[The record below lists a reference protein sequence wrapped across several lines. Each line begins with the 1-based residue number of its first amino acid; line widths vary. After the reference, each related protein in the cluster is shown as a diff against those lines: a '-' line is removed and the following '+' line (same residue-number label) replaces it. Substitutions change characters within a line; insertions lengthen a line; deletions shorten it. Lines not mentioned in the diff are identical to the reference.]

1 MLKQCMENIDTH
13 LLYKEYNESMSE
25 GKRTVQVNVRMT
37 QEEVEL
43 VKAKAKLEH
52 MSISE
57 YMRLTSLN
65 AKIIVTAEKD
75 LGKS

>member
-1 MLKQCMENIDTH
+1 MENIDTH
-13 LLYKEYNESMSE
+13 LLYKEYNEVMSE

-37 QEEVEL
+37 EEEVKL

-52 MSISE
+52 MTMSE
-57 YMRLTSLN
+57 YMRLTSLT

>member
-1 MLKQCMENIDTH
+1 MENIDTH
-13 LLYKEYNESMSE
+13 LLYKEYNEVMSE

-37 QEEVEL
+37 EEEVKL
-43 VKAKAKLEH
+43 VKAKAEIEH
-52 MSISE
+52 MTISE
-57 YMRLTSLN
+57 YMRLTSLT

>member
-1 MLKQCMENIDTH
+1 MENTDTH
-13 LLYKEYNESMSE
+13 LLYKEYNGSMSE

-37 QEEVEL
+37 EEEVEL

-52 MSISE
+52 MTISE
-57 YMRLTSLN
+57 YMRLTSLT
-65 AKIIVTAEKD
+65 AKITVTAEKD

>member
-1 MLKQCMENIDTH
+1 MENIDTH
-13 LLYKEYNESMSE
+13 LLYKEYNEVMSE

-37 QEEVEL
+37 EEEVKL
-43 VKAKAKLEH
+43 VKAKAEIEH
-52 MSISE
+52 MTISE

>member
-1 MLKQCMENIDTH
+1 MENIDTH

-37 QEEVEL
+37 EEEVKL
-43 VKAKAKLEH
+43 VKAKAEIEH
-52 MSISE
+52 MTISE
-57 YMRLTSLN
+57 YMRLTSLT
-65 AKIIVTAEKD
+65 AKITVTAEKD

>member
-1 MLKQCMENIDTH
+1 
-13 LLYKEYNESMSE
+13 MSE
-25 GKRTVQVNVRMT
+25 KKRTVQVNVRMT
-37 QEEVEL
+37 EEEVKL

-52 MSISE
+52 MTMSE
-57 YMRLTSLN
+57 YMRLTSLT